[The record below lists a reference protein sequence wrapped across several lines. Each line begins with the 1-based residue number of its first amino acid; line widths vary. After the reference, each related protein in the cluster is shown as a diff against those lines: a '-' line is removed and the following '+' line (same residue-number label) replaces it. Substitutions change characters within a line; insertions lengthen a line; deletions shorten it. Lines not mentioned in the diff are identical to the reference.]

1 MKKLFVKTLFVF
13 ALAATCQLKAQV
25 TPHTTADYQLSGYPK
40 MVRYMKFE
48 SDTAIKNQRT
58 SFIEDYQLIFDDQRH
73 LVERTNFIDGKK
85 DRHSRYEYDNNR
97 HLCKETLMEA
107 DNKIVSVTEYDYN
120 YLGRIARITTV
131 EYPQSRGGANTLV
144 RQETFEYNSKG
155 QQTKH
160 TINSDNNKENRT
172 TEYFYGPQDSLIYT
186 ITTYSYNKNID
197 KTTYKRDFDHSLIE
211 KINIR
216 NDKQTRRETYSY
228 NDKGLLEQKEVYNGK
243 DKKLLTYTYKYDQH
257 NFMTEEVATNPNG
270 ERTIE
275 YYYKYEKDK
284 YFNWTKRTV
293 YDVWEVKYTEIRKI
307 DYEDKEY
314 WYEDKK
320 DQDTKRV
327 VRETEKE

>member
-1 MKKLFVKTLFVF
+1 M
-13 ALAATCQLKAQV
+13 
-25 TPHTTADYQLSGYPK
+25 
-40 MVRYMKFE
+40 
-48 SDTAIKNQRT
+48 
-58 SFIEDYQLIFDDQRH
+58 
-73 LVERTNFIDGKK
+73 
-85 DRHSRYEYDNNR
+85 
-97 HLCKETLMEA
+97 
-107 DNKIVSVTEYDYN
+107 
-120 YLGRIARITTV
+120 
-131 EYPQSRGGANTLV
+131 
-144 RQETFEYNSKG
+144 
-155 QQTKH
+155 
-160 TINSDNNKENRT
+160 
-172 TEYFYGPQDSLIYT
+172 IYT

-257 NFMTEEVATNPNG
+257 NFITEEVATNPNG